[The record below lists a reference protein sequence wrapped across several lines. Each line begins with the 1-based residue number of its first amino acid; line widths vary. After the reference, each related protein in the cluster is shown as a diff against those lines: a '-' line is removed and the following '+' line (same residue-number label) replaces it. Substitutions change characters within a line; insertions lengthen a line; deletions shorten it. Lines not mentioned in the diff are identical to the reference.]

1 MGYVVGFV
9 LIMREKKKYGDT
21 VNDEQR
27 AWLIFA
33 ALAGALLG
41 ARILAF
47 LEHLDELPDSDVPVI
62 LFGGKTIVGG
72 LLGGTAGI
80 EIAKRILGITQRT
93 GDVYVTPLV
102 YSMAIGRL
110 GCFFTGLDD
119 ATYGTFTDLPWGV
132 DFGDGPRHPTQLYG
146 IVALFSILTYLNY
159 SKQTIA
165 GKRFQLFMI
174 LYLSWRLIVDSIKD
188 ATTTELLFLTPIQWA
203 CILGLAY
210 FFTYGAPGEYL
221 KAETTGEE
229 S

>member
-1 MGYVVGFV
+1 MGYVVGLALV
-9 LIMREKKKYGDT
+9 MREKKKHGDT

-33 ALAGALLG
+33 ALIGALVG
-41 ARILAF
+41 ARLLA
-47 LEHLDELPDSDVPVI
+47 LIEHLDEFPDSDVPII

-80 EIAKRILGITQRT
+80 EITKKILKISERT

-119 ATYGTFTDLPWGV
+119 ATYGFHTDLPWGV
-132 DFGDGPRHPTQLYG
+132 DFGDGARHPTQLYG
-146 IVALFSILTYLNY
+146 IIALFCMLTYLN
-159 SKQTIA
+159 TREREVA
-165 GKRFQLFMI
+165 GKRFQVFMI
-174 LYLSWRLIVDSIKD
+174 LYLTWRLLIDFVKD
-188 ATTTELLFLTPIQWA
+188 TTTVELLMISPIQWA
-203 CILGLAY
+203 CVIGLVY
-210 FFTYGAPGEYL
+210 FFTWGAPGEPL
-221 KAETTGEE
+221 KAETIGEE